1 MQAEELTAEFG
12 IAGILDFVETEHG
25 LVKAAISL
33 DGVAGELYLQGAHL
47 TAWQPP
53 GERPVLFTSPN
64 SAFAPGRAIRG
75 GIPIIFPWFGAN
87 RHALAAPQHGFARAA
102 PWHLDGVE
110 TSGRES
116 LTLTLGLGDG
126 DVASPFWPE
135 PFRAIYTVTFAQTL
149 SLRLAVQNRATHPI
163 IFEEAL
169 HTYFAIS
176 DITGIAISG
185 LAGTTYIDKSDAARR
200 KPQAAALVT
209 ITAETDSVYLDTPE
223 QCAIED
229 RGWRRRVVIKK
240 GRRRVERGVESLGRK
255 GSRHGRSRRPCL
267 ARHGLC
273 RDREYRRQR
282 GAAPRRWRT
291 PDVDGNFHRC
301 RAVKFS
307 EMPRWSRQR
316 FLTRAVVPLF
326 LCFTRAAIAA
336 SSKKCRISLSCL

>member
-33 DGVAGELYLQGAHL
+33 HGMAGELFLQGAHL

-75 GIPIIFPWFGAN
+75 GIPIIFPWFGAS
-87 RHALAAPQHGFARAA
+87 RHAPTAPQHGFARTAI
-102 PWHLDGVE
+102 WHLDGVE
-110 TSGRES
+110 TAGKDS
-116 LTLTLGLGDG
+116 LTLTFSLGDG
-126 DVASPFWPE
+126 DVGSPFWPE
-135 PFRAIYTVTFAQTL
+135 PFRAIYTVVFAQTL

-185 LAGTTYIDKSDAARR
+185 LAGTTYIDKTDAARR
-200 KPQAAALVT
+200 KPQTTALVT
-209 ITAETDSVYLDTPE
+209 ITAETDSVYLDAPR

-229 RGWRRRVVIKK
+229 RGWRRRIVSKK
-240 GRRRVERGVESLGRK
+240 D
-255 GSRHGRSRRPCL
+255 
-267 ARHGLC
+267 A
-273 RDREYRRQR
+273 
-282 GAAPRRWRT
+282 
-291 PDVDGNFHRC
+291 
-301 RAVKFS
+301 
-307 EMPRWSRQR
+307 
-316 FLTRAVVPLF
+316 
-326 LCFTRAAIAA
+326 AA
-336 SSKKCRISLSCL
+336 SSVVWNPWAEKAAAMVDLGDPAWRGMVCVEAGNIADNEVRLAADDEHQMSTAISVDAGT